1 MATMSREDILNKLK
15 ESIEKLDT
23 DLAQEAAKEAVDAG
37 IEAMDAIQN
46 GLGKGMNTISDLFDQ
61 GEMFV
66 PQILIAAEAFEAA
79 VGILTA
85 NMTEAARSQTKLGKV
100 IVHTVQGDIHDIG
113 KNIVKTMLRAS
124 GFEVIDLGR
133 DVPVD
138 EVVRKAIELDVDII
152 SGSALMTTTMPSQR
166 DIIKALEEE
175 GVRGKFKCMFG
186 GAPVTKEW
194 VDKIG
199 ADAYGEN
206 AAEAITKAKELM
218 GIAG

>member
-1 MATMSREDILNKLK
+1 MAKSREDILNKLK

-46 GLGKGMNTISDLFDQ
+46 GLGQGMNTISDLFDE

-66 PQILIAAEAFEAA
+66 PQILIAAEAFETA
-79 VGILTA
+79 VSILTA
-85 NMTEAARSQTKLGKV
+85 NMSEAARSQTKLGKV

-138 EVVRKAIELDVDII
+138 EVVKKAIELNVDII
-152 SGSALMTTTMPSQR
+152 TGSALMTTTMPSQR
-166 DIIKALEEE
+166 DIIKALDEE
-175 GVRGKFKCMFG
+175 GVRGRFKCMFG
-186 GAPVTKEW
+186 GAPVTQEW

-199 ADAYGEN
+199 ADAYGES
-206 AAEAITKAKELM
+206 AAEAIKKAKELM
-218 GIAG
+218 GFKK

>member
-1 MATMSREDILNKLK
+1 MAKSREDILNKLK

-46 GLGKGMNTISDLFDQ
+46 GLGQGMNTISDLFDE

-66 PQILIAAEAFEAA
+66 PQILIAAEAFETA
-79 VGILTA
+79 VSILTA
-85 NMTEAARSQTKLGKV
+85 NMSEAARSRTKLGKV

-138 EVVRKAIELDVDII
+138 EVVKKAIELNVDII
-152 SGSALMTTTMPSQR
+152 TGSALMTTTMPSQR
-166 DIIKALEEE
+166 DIIKALDEE
-175 GVRGKFKCMFG
+175 GVRGRFKCMFG
-186 GAPVTKEW
+186 GAPVTQEW

-199 ADAYGEN
+199 ADAYGES
-206 AAEAITKAKELM
+206 AAEAIKKAKELM
-218 GIAG
+218 GFKK